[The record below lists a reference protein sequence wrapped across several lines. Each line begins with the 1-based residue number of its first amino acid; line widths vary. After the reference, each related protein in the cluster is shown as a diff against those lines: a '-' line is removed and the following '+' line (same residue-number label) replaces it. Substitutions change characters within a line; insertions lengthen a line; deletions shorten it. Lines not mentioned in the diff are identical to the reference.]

1 MLKQIPLFLILIFL
15 NRHTE
20 KYSLMDIFKFN
31 NKIAAIQDDGTTITY
46 KELEDFSQ
54 QVGRIVGERCL
65 AFILCRNTIGSL
77 ASYLA
82 CLDNKIVPLLL
93 DSSLDKELYDNL
105 QKTYK
110 PQYIFTPADL
120 TNGNNHVTFEKYH
133 YTIIKTNFDEKYSLN
148 NSLALLLTTSG
159 STGSP
164 KLVRLSCKNI
174 RVNAESI
181 VHYLELN
188 DSERPITTLP
198 MHYSYGLSIINSH
211 LMVGATILLTSK
223 SLMQKEFWNFF
234 KTEGATSF
242 GGVPYT
248 YEILNKLR
256 FIRMDLPSLR
266 SMTQAGGKLSLELH
280 KHFAQY
286 ASEKSKRFFVMYGQT
301 EATARM
307 AYLPYEKSLEKCGS
321 MGMAIPGGELMLID
335 ADGKEIIA
343 PDVMGELVYRG
354 PNVTLGYAE
363 CCADLAKGNER
374 HGVLV
379 TGDMAK
385 RDTDG
390 FYYIAY
396 RKKRFLKIFGNRVN
410 LDETEW
416 MIKSAFPDLNCA
428 CAGTDDNMYIFLTN
442 KEMASEVR
450 TYISEKTKLNPSAF
464 KTVVIDNIPK
474 NETGKTLYV
483 KLAKH
488 YDEL

>member
-1 MLKQIPLFLILIFL
+1 
-15 NRHTE
+15 
-20 KYSLMDIFKFN
+20 MDIFKFS
-31 NKIAAIQDDGTTITY
+31 NKIAALQDDGKAVTY
-46 KELEDFSQ
+46 KELDNFSR
-54 QVGRIVGERCL
+54 QVGHIIGERCL

-93 DSSLDKELYDNL
+93 DSSLDRELLINL

-110 PQYIFTPADL
+110 PQYIFMPADL
-120 TNGNNHVTFEKYH
+120 TNEDNLVTFEKYL

-148 NSLALLLTTSG
+148 NDLALLLTTSG

-164 KLVRLSCKNI
+164 KVVRLSCENI
-174 RVNAESI
+174 RSNAESI
-181 VHYLELN
+181 VQYLELN

-211 LMVGATILLTSK
+211 LAVGATILLTSK
-223 SLMQKEFWNFF
+223 SLMQKEFWNFL

-280 KHFAQY
+280 RHFAQY

-321 MGMAIPGGELMLID
+321 MGIAVPGGELTLID
-335 ADGKEIIA
+335 TDGKEIIA
-343 PDVMGELVYRG
+343 SDVIGELVYRG

-363 CCADLAKGNER
+363 CGADLAKGNER
-374 HGVLV
+374 HGVLA

-385 RDTDG
+385 RDADG
-390 FYYIAY
+390 FYYILY

-410 LDETEW
+410 LDEIEH
-416 MIKSAFPDLNCA
+416 MIKSAFPKLDCA

-442 KEMASEVR
+442 KKIAPEVK

-474 NETGKTLYV
+474 NEAGKTLYV
-483 KLAKH
+483 KLAKY
-488 YDEL
+488 YDGL

>member
-1 MLKQIPLFLILIFL
+1 
-15 NRHTE
+15 
-20 KYSLMDIFKFN
+20 MDIFKFN
-31 NKIAAIQDDGTTITY
+31 NKIAALQDDGETVTY
-46 KELEDFSQ
+46 KELDDFSR
-54 QVGRIVGERCL
+54 QVGHIIGERCL

-93 DSSLDKELYDNL
+93 DSSLDRELLINL

-110 PQYIFTPADL
+110 PQYIFMPADL
-120 TNGNNHVTFEKYH
+120 TNEDNLVTFEKYL
-133 YTIIKTNFDEKYSLN
+133 YTIIKTNFDEKHSLN
-148 NSLALLLTTSG
+148 NDLALLLTTSG

-164 KLVRLSCKNI
+164 KVVRLSCENI
-174 RVNAESI
+174 RSNAESI
-181 VHYLELN
+181 VQYLELN

-211 LMVGATILLTSK
+211 LAVGATILLTGK
-223 SLMQKEFWNFF
+223 SLMQKEFWKFL

-242 GGVPYT
+242 AGVPYT

-280 KHFAQY
+280 RHFAQY

-321 MGMAIPGGELMLID
+321 MGIAVPGGELTLID
-335 ADGKEIIA
+335 TDGKEIIA
-343 PDVMGELVYRG
+343 SDVMGELVYRG

-363 CCADLAKGNER
+363 CGADLAKGNER
-374 HGVLV
+374 HGVLA

-385 RDTDG
+385 RDADG
-390 FYYIAY
+390 FYYILY

-410 LDETEW
+410 LDETEQ
-416 MIKSAFPDLNCA
+416 MIKSAFPKLDCA

-442 KEMASEVR
+442 KEIAPEVK

-474 NETGKTLYV
+474 NEAGKTLYV
-483 KLAKH
+483 KLAKY
-488 YDEL
+488 YDGL